1 MQTREHLMQE
11 LQDFRRQRGWTQAE
25 LATRLGVS
33 QGYVAL
39 LEQGQRAP
47 SASLRRRMVRVLD
60 LPATMLAPTD
70 GKTPTEAVLA
80 ADLANL
86 GYPGFRHLRTTRTRR
101 NPAAVLLDA
110 LAAERLEPRTAEAVP
125 WVLLAYPDLDW
136 VWLLPRVKQA
146 DLQNRLGFVVSL
158 ARALA
163 EQHDLP
169 AAAGLRETEAVLER
183 SRLVREDV
191 FGRSMLTEAERR
203 WLRVNRPESARHW
216 NVLSDLRPEH
226 LSHAV

>member
-1 MQTREHLMQE
+1 MQE
-11 LQDFRRQRGWTQAE
+11 LQNVRREHGWTQAAVAKR
-25 LATRLGVS
+25 LAVS

-39 LEQGQRAP
+39 LEQGRRQP
-47 SASLRRRMVRVLD
+47 SASLRRRMVAALG
-60 LPATMLAPTD
+60 LPVTMLAPTD
-70 GKTPTEAVLA
+70 GGTPTGAALA
-80 ADLANL
+80 ADLATL
-86 GYPGFRHLRTTRTRR
+86 GYPGFKHLGTARVRR

-110 LAAERLEPRTAEAVP
+110 LAAEQLEPRTAEALP

-136 VWLLPRVKQA
+136 DWLLPRVKQS

-158 ARALA
+158 ASALA
-163 EQHDLP
+163 EQHGLQ
-169 AAAGLRETEAVLER
+169 AATGLRAREAMLER

-191 FGRSMLTEAERR
+191 FGRTVLTEAERR
-203 WLRVNRPESARHW
+203 RLRVNRPDAARHW